1 MPALDAIFN
10 RSPNTP
16 AQVDMDATLAAI
28 SSPESPSLLL
38 ATYTEYPSL
47 WINVGT
53 VGTITVNGQT
63 FTDNGWTILA
73 QIYDFPATLSGDPT
87 NNNSIYQTLTE
98 LTLSAVIAKLA
109 LPAGSGALQ
118 KWSQAFYRM
127 LSA

>member
-1 MPALDAIFN
+1 MAQFDYIFN

-16 AQVDMDATLAAI
+16 AQVGMDATLAAV
-28 SSPESPSLLL
+28 SSPSAPSLLI

-47 WINVGT
+47 WINVGE
-53 VGTITVNGQT
+53 VGTLTVNDEI
-63 FTDNGWTILA
+63 FTDHGWTILA

-87 NNNSIYQTLTE
+87 NNNPVYQTLTE
-98 LTLSAVIAKLA
+98 PTLSAVIAKLA